1 MNIFLDFLLL
11 LTCDQMQIKVV
22 EQIEEIGTQI
32 RDLRAYWCYV

>member
-22 EQIEEIGTQI
+22 EQNEKIATQI
-32 RDLRAYWCYV
+32 QTLRGYWFY